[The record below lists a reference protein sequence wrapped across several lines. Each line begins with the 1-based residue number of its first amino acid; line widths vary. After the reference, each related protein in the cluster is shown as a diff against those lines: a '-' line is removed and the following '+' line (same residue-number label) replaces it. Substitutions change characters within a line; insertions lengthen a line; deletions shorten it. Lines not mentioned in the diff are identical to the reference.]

1 MKTQDKEKRDG
12 TFIVRVSAAE
22 REVIDAK
29 VDQAGYRSVSAYVR
43 DYIARE
49 KPKAKI
55 EASARL
61 LQIELNKLALMI
73 QKGAPKEALLAQ
85 IRRICTATL
94 GGAI

>member
-1 MKTQDKEKRDG
+1 MKEVRERKEG

-29 VDQAGYRSVSAYVR
+29 VNEAGYKSVSAYVR

-55 EASARL
+55 EASARIV
-61 LQIELNKLALMI
+61 QIELNKLALMI
-73 QKGAPKEALLAQ
+73 QKGAHKEALLAQ
-85 IRRICTATL
+85 IRRICTATM
-94 GGAI
+94 GGAA

>member
-1 MKTQDKEKRDG
+1 MKTQERKTG

-29 VDQAGYRSVSAYVR
+29 VDEAGYRSVSAYVR

-61 LQIELNKLALMI
+61 LQIELNRLALMI
-73 QKGAPKEALLAQ
+73 QKQEPKENLLAQ
-85 IRRICTATL
+85 IRRICQATI
-94 GGAI
+94 GGAL

>member
-1 MKTQDKEKRDG
+1 MKNIEKEKRDG

-29 VDQAGYRSVSAYVR
+29 VDEAGYKSVSAYVR

-55 EASARL
+55 EASARIV
-61 LQIELNKLALMI
+61 QIELNRLALMI
-73 QKGAPKEALLAQ
+73 QKQEPKEALLAQ

>member
-55 EASARL
+55 EASARIV
-61 LQIELNKLALMI
+61 QIELNKLAIMI

-85 IRRICTATL
+85 IRRICQATL
-94 GGAI
+94 GGAL

>member
-1 MKTQDKEKRDG
+1 MKEVRERKEG

-29 VDQAGYRSVSAYVR
+29 VNEAGYKSVSAYVR

-55 EASARL
+55 EASARIV
-61 LQIELNKLALMI
+61 QIELNKLALMI
-73 QKGAPKEALLAQ
+73 QKGEAKEALLAQ
-85 IRRICTATL
+85 IRRICQATL
-94 GGAI
+94 GGAL